1 MAFKLL
7 QRDGIHQY
15 NSLLNAQALTDVHS
29 IYLEECLPCTQQSIK
44 ILLSNSVK
52 EILKI
57 FIGFHHI
64 DI

>member
-15 NSLLNAQALTDVHS
+15 NSLLNAQALTDVHG

-52 EILKI
+52 RNFKNIYW
-57 FIGFHHI
+57 FSPT
-64 DI
+64 